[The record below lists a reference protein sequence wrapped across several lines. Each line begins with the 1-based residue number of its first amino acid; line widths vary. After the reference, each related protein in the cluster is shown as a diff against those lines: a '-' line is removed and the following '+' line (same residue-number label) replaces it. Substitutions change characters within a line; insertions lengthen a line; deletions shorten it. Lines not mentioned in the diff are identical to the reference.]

1 MDRYSLRALL
11 SVGLLVVLAW
21 LGIALFA
28 KTQSGHGEPVVLVV
42 LWSIAVLVVLG
53 FAAWNL
59 MQGRRARLQHKPEAT
74 IKRP

>member
-21 LGIALFA
+21 LGIALFVG
-28 KTQSGHGEPVVLVV
+28 THVQGVSVVLVV
-42 LWSIAVLVVLG
+42 LWSIAVIVVLG

-59 MQGRRARLQHKPEAT
+59 MQGRRARLLHKPEAPGR
-74 IKRP
+74 RP